1 MPKLTDTQ
9 LMLLSKATQQDGRVV
24 IPPKL
29 KGAAA
34 TKVVKPLIAAGLLN
48 EVPSKPDIPAWRRDE
63 TEGQSYALVITRAG
77 RKTINVEDE
86 GEQPS
91 EPSEK
96 PAQKSR
102 RATKPAGR
110 KGAKRAAGDAAP
122 RAGSKLALVIDML
135 GARGGATIDALVKA
149 TGWLPHTTRAALTGL
164 RKRGYRIEKERGDDD
179 ATRYRVI
186 GRSAAKKTVPG
197 IVARKRPTKSKGKS
211 GRKAG

>member
-34 TKVVKPLIAAGLLN
+34 TKVVKPLIAGGLLN
-48 EVPSKPDIPAWRRDE
+48 EVRSKPDMPAWRRDE

-77 RKTINVEDE
+77 RKAINVEDE
-86 GEQPS
+86 GEHPNA
-91 EPSEK
+91 PGEK
-96 PAQKSR
+96 PARKSR
-102 RATKPAGR
+102 RAPKPAGR
-110 KGAKRAAGDAAP
+110 KGAKRTAGDTAP
-122 RAGSKLALVIDML
+122 RAGSKLALVIDLL
-135 GARGGATIDALVKA
+135 GARDGATIDALVKA

-164 RKRGYRIEKERGDDD
+164 RKRGYRIEKARGDDG

-186 GRSAAKKTVPG
+186 GRSAAKKSVTG
-197 IVARKRPTKSKGKS
+197 IVARERPTKPKGKS
-211 GRKAG
+211 DRKAG